1 MQAVQST
8 DSQSQVG
15 AVYQW
20 VRSGRDSVYRKAMQ
34 SGYRARAAYKLLEIQ
49 QRNGVIRADDNVVDL
64 GAAPGSWLQVLRD
77 LTDGRIIGV
86 DLNPIAPMEGVIT
99 LVGDFTDPPVQ
110 ERIRQEAGG
119 TVNVVVSDASPK
131 LSGQKSYDQARA
143 IGLGEDALAFAC
155 TILKPGGNMV
165 LKSFQGEFFGELV
178 AEARKHF
185 YSVRSYRTKASRKG
199 SAEIYI
205 IAKNFKGASNDAEGP
220 L

>member
-1 MQAVQST
+1 
-8 DSQSQVG
+8 
-15 AVYQW
+15 
-20 VRSGRDSVYRKAMQ
+20 MQ

-49 QRNGVIRADDNVVDL
+49 QRNDVIRADDNVVDL

-205 IAKNFKGASNDAEGP
+205 IAKNFKGARNDAEGP